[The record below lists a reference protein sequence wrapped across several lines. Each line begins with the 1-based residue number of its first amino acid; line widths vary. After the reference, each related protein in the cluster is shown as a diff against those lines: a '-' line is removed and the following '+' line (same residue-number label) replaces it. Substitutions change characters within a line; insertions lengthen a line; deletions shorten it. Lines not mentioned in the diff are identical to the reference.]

1 MTVGMAP
8 QMIVAEWDSDV
19 HRIVTSLLPKEQ
31 SIRQL
36 QYTVV
41 ITHTLSKAPKFDDP
55 IDDNEFQDFKEKL
68 NATHQT
74 TGNVRDI
81 LMILPL
87 HSLSVSSLSI
97 INMQGIILKTKIHQS
112 VLTYHNVVGITSCLG
127 FWNSLIG
134 LRQ

>member
-1 MTVGMAP
+1 
-8 QMIVAEWDSDV
+8 MIVAEWDSDV

-68 NATHQT
+68 SGYPSN
-74 TGNVRDI
+74 N
-81 LMILPL
+81 
-87 HSLSVSSLSI
+87 
-97 INMQGIILKTKIHQS
+97 
-112 VLTYHNVVGITSCLG
+112 
-127 FWNSLIG
+127 W
-134 LRQ
+134 